1 MTTSV
6 RGRARRLRMWV
17 RRIPVRFRLGVI
29 VAMIA
34 LAGLAW
40 EHHSHNDSPPITA
53 SFTPTARSTPGVGD
67 YGENAGQQQ
76 LPAPTV
82 APQAASIDAARAVA
96 ARFAANFA
104 TPGNDREDWLARID
118 GDVSTQLREQYQ
130 LTDVRNV
137 TQAAVSAVEGPLDQ
151 LPGAVEFRAAY
162 SDGSQVQMHLE
173 LEVDG
178 WKIVNVVPVVDLG
191 VR

>member
-1 MTTSV
+1 MTLSV
-6 RGRARRLRMWV
+6 RARARRLRRWA
-17 RRIPVRFRLGVI
+17 RRIPVRSRLGVS

-34 LAGLAW
+34 LAGLAR

-53 SFTPTARSTPGVGD
+53 SWPLTAHSTPSAGD

-82 APQAASIDAARAVA
+82 APQAASLDAARTVA

-104 TPGNDREDWLARID
+104 TPDNNRDDWLARID
-118 GDVSTQLREQYQ
+118 GDVSIQLREQYQ

-137 TQAAVSAVEGPLDQ
+137 TQAAVSTVEGPLDQ
-151 LPGAVEFRAAY
+151 LPGAVVFRADY
-162 SDGSQVQMHLE
+162 SDGSQVQLHLE

-178 WKIVNVVPVVDLG
+178 WKIVNVVPVPAA
-191 VR
+191 R